1 MSFSNLRG
9 SSLLY
14 ILNKEGVPSVNV
26 GTVINVTAPYGKYG
40 NMAMAFGQQPE
51 QVVDLTVKVDDKQ
64 GQFFKV
70 PANADVWEYE
80 NNGIKTQYVLATSKD
95 AINAA
100 VNNLRQQA
108 VGIINSVDHNRQVIA
123 ACDEML
129 KQLNPEFAAKQRQ
142 EQEIATLK
150 GQMASMAS
158 DNAELKNMVAQL
170 LAKLDGD
177 GNKSAKNK

>member
-108 VGIINSVDHNRQVIA
+108 VDVINSVDHNRQVVA

-129 KQLNPEFAAKQRQ
+129 KQLNPEFAEKQRQ
-142 EQEIATLK
+142 EQEISELKQQLATQQSQMAELIALLK
-150 GQMASMAS
+150 GGKESPK
-158 DNAELKNMVAQL
+158 EERP
-170 LAKLDGD
+170 
-177 GNKSAKNK
+177 AKNK

>member
-80 NNGIKTQYVLATSKD
+80 NNGIAHQQTLYVLAH
-95 AINAA
+95 
-100 VNNLRQQA
+100 V
-108 VGIINSVDHNRQVIA
+108 VGIRLFIRHFEWGKRCVKRVDGFV
-123 ACDEML
+123 
-129 KQLNPEFAAKQRQ
+129 AK
-142 EQEIATLK
+142 
-150 GQMASMAS
+150 S
-158 DNAELKNMVAQL
+158 
-170 LAKLDGD
+170 LDFLGYF
-177 GNKSAKNK
+177 